1 MTRESKTIL
10 FTKKRFGFIVAALL
24 TASCAFA
31 QTIEP
36 SGDKGDKNIL
46 NHLDGSI
53 SLGTTG
59 VGVDLAMPI
68 GKMVQVRTGFNFFP
82 HYDQTMHFGVQV
94 GDDTDPTIQDEK
106 FNKLSQ
112 TLNEMF
118 AFEVDR
124 NVDMKGK
131 PTMKNFKLLVDV
143 FPFRN
148 KHWHVTTGFYWG
160 PSTVAKAE
168 NAAYDATSLVSVAIY
183 NNLYN
188 RVKESWESQ
197 ISDDPNVIPIPY
209 ISIGGNKIYADESL
223 YNKFMDYGR
232 MGVHV
237 GDYPDGTPYCME
249 PDANNMVSC
258 KIKVN
263 NFRPY
268 LGFGYGGKL
277 SNRSDRN
284 WISFDCGAMFWGGT
298 PRIITH
304 DGVDLAKDVKNI
316 SGKVGDYVSLFKAV
330 KVYPV
335 LELRLTHRIF

>member
-1 MTRESKTIL
+1 MNMAKRLGFLIAAVLMLAPCSAQVSGISEIRE
-10 FTKKRFGFIVAALL
+10 
-24 TASCAFA
+24 
-31 QTIEP
+31 
-36 SGDKGDKNIL
+36 DKNIL

-53 SLGTTG
+53 TMGTTG
-59 VGVDLAMPI
+59 LGVDLAMPI
-68 GKMVQVRTGFNFFP
+68 GKMVQVRTGFSFFP
-82 HYDQTMHFGVQV
+82 HYEQTMHFGVQV
-94 GDDTDPTIQDEK
+94 GDDDDPTVQDEK
-106 FNKLSQ
+106 FNKLSS

-124 NVDMKGK
+124 NVDMEGK

-148 KHWHVTTGFYWG
+148 KKWHVTTGFYWG
-160 PSTVAKAE
+160 PSMVAKAE

-183 NNLYN
+183 NNLYE
-188 RVKESWESQ
+188 RVVKSWESQ
-197 ISDDPNVIPIPY
+197 NTDDPSVLPEPFITINGQ
-209 ISIGGNKIYADESL
+209 SLYASQEL
-223 YNKFMDYGR
+223 YNKFIRYGR

-237 GDYPDGTPYCME
+237 GDDVHTNKPYRME

-258 KIKVN
+258 RIKVN

-277 SNRSDRN
+277 SKRSDRN

-298 PRIITH
+298 PRVLTH

-316 SGKVGDYVSLFKAV
+316 KGKVGDYVDLFKAF
-330 KVYPV
+330 KVFPV
-335 LELRLTHRIF
+335 IDLRITHRIF

>member
-1 MTRESKTIL
+1 M
-10 FTKKRFGFIVAALL
+10 KKRFGFIVAALL

-53 SLGTTG
+53 TLGTTG

-82 HYDQTMHFGVQV
+82 HYEQTMHFGVQV
-94 GDDTDPTIQDEK
+94 GDDTRPEVQDEK

-183 NNLYN
+183 NQMYE
-188 RVKESWESQ
+188 RVINSYEN
-197 ISDDPNVIPIPY
+197 DVPY
-209 ISIGGNKIYADESL
+209 ISLGDADLYADEEL
-223 YNKFMDYGR
+223 YNKFKKWGR

-237 GDYPDGTPYCME
+237 GDYNDDTSYRME

-298 PRIITH
+298 PRVITH

>member
-1 MTRESKTIL
+1 M
-10 FTKKRFGFIVAALL
+10 KKRFGIIVAALL
-24 TASCAFA
+24 TATLSFA
-31 QTIEP
+31 QSADYP
-36 SGDKGDKNIL
+36 CVKGSTENKEDKNIL

-53 SLGTTG
+53 TLGTTG
-59 VGVDLAMPI
+59 LGVDLAMPI
-68 GKMVQVRTGFNFFP
+68 GNRVQVRTGFSFFP
-82 HYDQTMHFGVQV
+82 HYEQTMHFGVEV
-94 GDDTDPTIQDEK
+94 GDDSDPAVQDEK
-106 FNKLSQ
+106 FNKLKQ

-118 AFEVDR
+118 TFEVDR

-143 FPFRN
+143 FPFQN
-148 KHWHVTTGFYWG
+148 KHWHVTGGFYWG

-168 NAAYDATSLVSVAIY
+168 NAAYDGTSLVSVSIY
-183 NNLYN
+183 NNLYEK
-188 RVKESWESQ
+188 VIASYESIKKMEAG
-197 ISDDPNVIPIPY
+197 DPTDPIPY
-209 ISIGGNKIYADESL
+209 ITINGQQVYAGEEL
-223 YNKFMDYGR
+223 YNKFLSYGR

-237 GDYPDGTPYCME
+237 GDFEEGKPYRME

-298 PRIITH
+298 PKVITH
-304 DGVDLAKDVKNI
+304 DGVNLAKDVKGI
-316 SGKVGDYVSLFKAV
+316 TGKVGDYVTFFKGV
-330 KVYPV
+330 KVFPV

>member
-1 MTRESKTIL
+1 M
-10 FTKKRFGFIVAALL
+10 VVALL
-24 TASCAFA
+24 AATSSFA
-31 QTIEP
+31 QMVDVK
-36 SGDKGDKNIL
+36 GGDKNL
-46 NHLDGSI
+46 FNHLDGSI
-53 SLGTTG
+53 TLGSTG
-59 VGVDLAMPI
+59 VGVDLAMPV
-68 GKMVQVRTGFNFFP
+68 GKAVQVRTGFSFFP
-82 HYDQTMHFGVQV
+82 HYEQTMHFGVQV
-94 GDDTDPTIQDEK
+94 GDDSDPTVQDQK

-148 KHWHVTTGFYWG
+148 KHWHVTTGFYAG
-160 PSTVAKAE
+160 PSVVAKAE
-168 NAAYDATSLVSVAIY
+168 NAAYDGTSLVSVAIY
-183 NNLYN
+183 NNLYE
-188 RVKESWESQ
+188 RVATSYESIKKMQEG
-197 ISDDPNVIPIPY
+197 DPTPPIPY
-209 ISIGGNKIYADESL
+209 MTINGQDFFADETL
-223 YNKFMDYGR
+223 YNKFQNYGR

-237 GDYPDGTPYCME
+237 GDYPDGTPYRME

-263 NFRPY
+263 RFRPY
-268 LGFGYGGKL
+268 LGFGYGGKM

-298 PRIITH
+298 PKIITH
-304 DGVDLAKDVKNI
+304 DGVDLAKDVRDI
-316 SGKVGDYVSLFKAV
+316 SGKVGDYVSLFKKV
-330 KVYPV
+330 KVFPV

>member
-1 MTRESKTIL
+1 MT
-10 FTKKRFGFIVAALL
+10 KRFRMALFALL
-24 TASCAFA
+24 ASAATFA
-31 QTIEP
+31 QPAGVIE
-36 SGDKGDKNIL
+36 GTGDKNIF

-53 SLGTTG
+53 TLGTTG
-59 VGVDLAMPI
+59 LGVDLAMPI
-68 GKMVQVRTGFNFFP
+68 GKSVQIRTGFSFFP
-82 HYDQTMHFGVQV
+82 HYEQTMHFGVEV
-94 GDDTDPTIQDEK
+94 GDDTDPKVQDEK
-106 FNKLSQ
+106 FNKLSS

-148 KHWHVTTGFYWG
+148 KHWHVTTGFFAG
-160 PSTVAKAE
+160 PSTVASAE

-183 NNLYN
+183 NNLYE
-188 RVKESWESQ
+188 RVMESWESQ
-197 ISDDPNVIPIPY
+197 ISDDPNVLPKPFINLN
-209 ISIGGNKIYADESL
+209 GQQMYASEDL
-223 YNKFMDYGR
+223 YNKFKGYGR

-237 GDYPDGTPYCME
+237 GDYKDTDLPYRME

-263 NFRPY
+263 RFRPY
-268 LGFGYGGKL
+268 LGFGYGGKM
-277 SNRSDRN
+277 SKRSDRN

-298 PRIITH
+298 PQVITH
-304 DGVDLAKDVKNI
+304 DGVDLAKDVHNI
-316 SGKVGDYVSLFKAV
+316 SGKVGDYVRLFKGI

-335 LELRLTHRIF
+335 LDLRLTHRIF

>member
-53 SLGTTG
+53 TLGTTG
-59 VGVDLAMPI
+59 V
-68 GKMVQVRTGFNFFP
+68 
-82 HYDQTMHFGVQV
+82 
-94 GDDTDPTIQDEK
+94 
-106 FNKLSQ
+106 
-112 TLNEMF
+112 
-118 AFEVDR
+118 
-124 NVDMKGK
+124 
-131 PTMKNFKLLVDV
+131 
-143 FPFRN
+143 
-148 KHWHVTTGFYWG
+148 
-160 PSTVAKAE
+160 
-168 NAAYDATSLVSVAIY
+168 
-183 NNLYN
+183 
-188 RVKESWESQ
+188 
-197 ISDDPNVIPIPY
+197 
-209 ISIGGNKIYADESL
+209 
-223 YNKFMDYGR
+223 
-232 MGVHV
+232 GVHV
-237 GDYPDGTPYCME
+237 GDYPDGTPYRME

-335 LELRLTHRIF
+335 LELRLTHRIS

>member
-1 MTRESKTIL
+1 MMTKRTGIFAIALLMASTSFAQVQTTGESKTDRNV
-10 FTKKRFGFIVAALL
+10 F
-24 TASCAFA
+24 
-31 QTIEP
+31 
-36 SGDKGDKNIL
+36 

-53 SLGTTG
+53 TLGTTG
-59 VGVDLAMPI
+59 LGVDLAMPI
-68 GKMVQVRTGFNFFP
+68 GDRVQVRTGFTFFP
-82 HYDQTMHFGVQV
+82 HYEQTMHFGVQV
-94 GDDTDPTIQDEK
+94 GDDADPTVQDEK
-106 FNKLSQ
+106 FNKLSN

-148 KHWHVTTGFYWG
+148 KKWHITTGFYWG

-183 NNLYN
+183 NNLYD
-188 RVKESWESQ
+188 RVAASYESIQRMMEGDT
-197 ISDDPNVIPIPY
+197 SDPIPY
-209 ISIGGNKIYADESL
+209 IKINGQEFYAGEEL
-223 YNKFMDYGR
+223 YNKFQNYGR
-232 MGVHV
+232 MGVHM
-237 GDYPDGTPYCME
+237 GDYKDGTPYRME

-263 NFRPY
+263 RFRPY

-277 SNRSDRN
+277 SNRSERN

-298 PRIITH
+298 PKVLTH
-304 DGVDLAKDVKNI
+304 DGVDLAKDVSNI
-316 SGKVGDYVSLFKAV
+316 GGKVGNYVSICKTFKV
-330 KVYPV
+330 FPV

>member
-1 MTRESKTIL
+1 M
-10 FTKKRFGFIVAALL
+10 KKRFGIIVAALL
-24 TASCAFA
+24 TATLSFA
-31 QTIEP
+31 QSADYPCVEGST
-36 SGDKGDKNIL
+36 SNKDDKNIL

-53 SLGTTG
+53 TLGTTG
-59 VGVDLAMPI
+59 LGVDLAMPI
-68 GKMVQVRTGFNFFP
+68 GNRVQVRTGFSFFP
-82 HYDQTMHFGVQV
+82 HYEQTMHFGVEV
-94 GDDTDPTIQDEK
+94 GDDSDPAVQDEK
-106 FNKLSQ
+106 FNKLKQ

-118 AFEVDR
+118 TFEVDR

-143 FPFRN
+143 FPFQN
-148 KHWHVTTGFYWG
+148 KHWHVTGGFYWG

-168 NAAYDATSLVSVAIY
+168 NAAYDGTSLVSVSIY
-183 NNLYN
+183 NNLYEK
-188 RVKESWESQ
+188 VIASYESIKKMEAG
-197 ISDDPNVIPIPY
+197 DPTDPIPY
-209 ISIGGNKIYADESL
+209 ITINGQPVYAGEEL
-223 YNKFMDYGR
+223 YNKFLSYGR

-237 GDYPDGTPYCME
+237 GDFEEGKPYRME

-277 SNRSDRN
+277 SNRSDHN

-298 PRIITH
+298 PKVITH
-304 DGVDLAKDVKNI
+304 DGVNLAKDVKGI
-316 SGKVGDYVSLFKAV
+316 TGKVGDYVTFFKGV
-330 KVYPV
+330 KVFPV

>member
-1 MTRESKTIL
+1 M
-10 FTKKRFGFIVAALL
+10 KKRFGFIVVALL
-24 TASCAFA
+24 AASCAFA

-46 NHLDGSI
+46 NHLDGSVT
-53 SLGTTG
+53 LGTTG

-82 HYDQTMHFGVQV
+82 HYEQTMHFGVQV
-94 GDDTDPTIQDEK
+94 GDDTDPAVQDEK

-160 PSTVAKAE
+160 SSTVAKAE

-183 NNLYN
+183 NNLYD
-188 RVKESWESQ
+188 RVMISYESMKKMEAG
-197 ISDDPNVIPIPY
+197 DPADPIPY
-209 ISIGGNKIYADESL
+209 ITINGQPLYASEEMF
-223 YNKFMDYGR
+223 NKFNKYGR

-237 GDYPDGTPYCME
+237 GDYEDGKPYLMK

-298 PRIITH
+298 PRVITH

>member
-1 MTRESKTIL
+1 M
-10 FTKKRFGFIVAALL
+10 KKRFGFIVAALL

-36 SGDKGDKNIL
+36 SGDKGDKTIL

-53 SLGTTG
+53 TLGTTG

-82 HYDQTMHFGVQV
+82 HYEQTMHFGVQV
-94 GDDTDPTIQDEK
+94 GDDTDPTVQDEK

-148 KHWHVTTGFYWG
+148 KHWHVITGFYWG

-188 RVKESWESQ
+188 HVKE
-197 ISDDPNVIPIPY
+197 
-209 ISIGGNKIYADESL
+209 
-223 YNKFMDYGR
+223 
-232 MGVHV
+232 
-237 GDYPDGTPYCME
+237 
-249 PDANNMVSC
+249 
-258 KIKVN
+258 
-263 NFRPY
+263 
-268 LGFGYGGKL
+268 
-277 SNRSDRN
+277 
-284 WISFDCGAMFWGGT
+284 
-298 PRIITH
+298 
-304 DGVDLAKDVKNI
+304 
-316 SGKVGDYVSLFKAV
+316 
-330 KVYPV
+330 
-335 LELRLTHRIF
+335 